1 MKKTLSL
8 LLALAMIF
16 ALAAC
21 GGGSTAPASDAPAAD
36 APTADAAPVAEAPAA
51 EAPASGSVLRI
62 GLDNEPNTMDP
73 TQQADGQGSMFV
85 SMSLFDGLWKMA
97 ASGDQIMMVAESY
110 EIIDDAVEEEPA
122 DEADDASGEAS
133 GSMEPMGKSL
143 VVHLK
148 DGLTFSNG
156 DPITAEDVIWSYQF
170 AASGTAGAMR
180 LSNVAVNLARAE
192 DDLTVVFPLY
202 AESPTLIEDLS
213 LIYILDKA
221 WCEQGEDNINIH
233 PVSSGAYELGSWE
246 SGMGITL
253 LKRADYY
260 DAANVAYDEVD
271 ITFIASEDT
280 RLLAFEN
287 GDFDIA
293 YLSNSFS
300 IDEINAGAVDGA
312 SMSMIPV
319 QSLTGFQMNTIDFD
333 VFADQ
338 NVRQAIGYAIDVPT
352 LVQSIC
358 GSAFTVADSILP
370 SSNWAYVSCGN
381 YPQDIEKA
389 KSLLA
394 EAGYDESN
402 PLTFTCTISD
412 QGYNYQLAVAA
423 QDMLKQA
430 GINMEVETKDGAT
443 LMSMILGNEIQFS
456 INSYMGSY
464 DPAGVVNSRRPGL
477 PAHLSAYADKDLE
490 ALLEE
495 ACNSMDG
502 EDVRGPLWKELQ
514 ERTYDYANFIPLYE
528 SNVYYAVS
536 SAVDGA
542 SLPGSALADGYLF
555 ADYIKPAA

>member
-1 MKKTLSL
+1 MKKMLSL

-21 GGGSTAPASDAPAAD
+21 GGGSAAPASDAPAAEADTPAAAD
-36 APTADAAPVAEAPAA
+36 AAETADAPAEASAG
-51 EAPASGSVLRI
+51 GSVLRI
-62 GLDNEPNTMDP
+62 GLDNEPSTMDP

-110 EIIDDAVEEEPA
+110 EVIDDDTASAEPG
-122 DEADDASGEAS
+122 ASR
-133 GSMEPMGKSL
+133 EPMGKSL
-143 VVHLK
+143 VVTLR

-180 LSNVAVNLARAE
+180 LSNVAVNLAYAVDE
-192 DDLTVVFPLY
+192 HTVAFPLY

-213 LIYILDKA
+213 LIYILDKV
-221 WCEQGEDNINIH
+221 WCEASDDNINIH

-253 LKRADYY
+253 VKRADYY

-338 NVRQAIGYAIDVPT
+338 NVRQAIGCAIDVPT
-352 LVQSIC
+352 LVQAIC

-389 KSLLA
+389 RALLA

-477 PAHLSAYADKDLE
+477 PAHLSAYADGELE

-495 ACNSMDG
+495 ACSSMDG

-514 ERTYDYANFIPLYE
+514 ERTYEYANFIPLYE

-536 SAVDGA
+536 SAVDGS
-542 SLPGSALADGYLF
+542 SLPGSSLADGYLF